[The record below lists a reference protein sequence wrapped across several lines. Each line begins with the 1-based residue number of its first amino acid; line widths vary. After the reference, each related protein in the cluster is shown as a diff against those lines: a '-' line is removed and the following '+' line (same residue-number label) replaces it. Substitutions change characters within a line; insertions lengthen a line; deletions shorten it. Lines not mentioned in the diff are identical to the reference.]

1 MADRMNPY
9 GSIIRNERMRRKM
22 GLDGMAVRLMMSPS
36 ALKAVESGN
45 RWFSEAELRL
55 ASSALS
61 LNREGLLRG
70 ERAERTKTEVI
81 RDLLSEFYKDLREL
95 TRIQES
101 ILRKITEISPWQRFS
116 VDQIRKGKG
125 EPETYEPVQYAIFD
139 NERGDYVRDKNGDI
153 VFFQTAAEAFE
164 RADEMEHAVKFEKDA
179 RIEKVMSGE
188 SKERDRGTRPDGDM
202 PRDREELTEE
212 RLMKKDPTKDLM
224 DETLSDV
231 KDYADQ
237 KGEDEPDDLEDL
249 IRQEWSMSVPK
260 L

>member
-1 MADRMNPY
+1 MEEKRNPY
-9 GSIIRNERMRRKM
+9 GNIIRTERIKQGIGIDTLAARC
-22 GLDGMAVRLMMSPS
+22 MMSP
-36 ALKAVESGN
+36 LDIMDVESGN
-45 RWFSEAELRL
+45 RWFSEAQLRL
-55 ASSALS
+55 ASAALDLS
-61 LNREGLLRG
+61 RDGLLRG
-70 ERAERTKTEVI
+70 ERLERTKPEEI
-81 RDLLSEFYKDLREL
+81 RQLLTEFYKDLSEL
-95 TRIQES
+95 TSLQERI
-101 ILRKITEISPWQRFS
+101 LKKISEISPWQRFS

-153 VFFQTAAEAFE
+153 VFFQSAAEAFE

-188 SKERDRGTRPDGDM
+188 AKERDRGTRPDGDK

-249 IRQEWSMSVPK
+249 IRQKWSMGVPK